1 LTLTNY
7 SIFLF
12 IGLAKQ
18 NGRIVPL
25 TKKDIARRA
34 SCVVKP
40 SATLAANKTA
50 ANAGD
55 GEIRTEPPVAAS
67 RSDECVRTA
76 ARKWQDNT
84 MRHRRVTLAVAP
96 DGKSGALAPP
106 RSLLRRH
113 SQSGLR
119 IAATAAPVAWVAP
132 NTAATSMRSNNHGR
146 KFSAGDLTAAETVG
160 RMLPTGTWVPGKYK
174 YLLVNT

>member
-1 LTLTNY
+1 
-7 SIFLF
+7 
-12 IGLAKQ
+12 LAKQ

-40 SATLAANKTA
+40 STALAANKS
-50 ANAGD
+50 AGD

-84 MRHRRVTLAVAP
+84 VRHRRVTLAVAP
-96 DGKSGALAPP
+96 DGKSGGALAPP

-113 SQSGLR
+113 SQSTR
-119 IAATAAPVAWVAP
+119 VAATAAPVAWVAP
-132 NTAATSMRSNNHGR
+132 NTAATSMRSNSHGR
-146 KFSAGDLTAAETVG
+146 KFSAGELTAVESVG
-160 RMLPTGTWVPGKYK
+160 RMLPTGTWVPGEYK
-174 YLLVNT
+174 YFFC